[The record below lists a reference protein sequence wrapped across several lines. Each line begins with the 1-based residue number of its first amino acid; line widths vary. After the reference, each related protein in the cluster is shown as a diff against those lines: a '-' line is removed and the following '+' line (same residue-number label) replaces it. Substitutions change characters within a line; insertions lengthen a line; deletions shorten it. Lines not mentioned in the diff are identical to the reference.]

1 MRHLLERIQ
10 KIKQHFLVRL
20 EYQRV
25 TLDPT
30 TRPPIITAVS
40 TPSTVFD
47 ATFSGLRPYTNYRVR
62 LTAVNQ
68 AMKEGYSE
76 WSEIRTLAAPPSE
89 MGNLSVT
96 PTFDG
101 RSLLFSWNEPS
112 LPNGQVKLKNDV
124 TLISHHVCD
133 SKIHS
138 RTSGE
143 YNTFKQTQL
152 TPRKINFPNFIAF
165 NLRIVQHQSVGVV
178 VKHIAGGEEGL
189 SFSDRSIR
197 AQRRQ

>member
-1 MRHLLERIQ
+1 MSNAIGSIHESNPSRRTCNLKSLRYFLTNYGKLGRFLLRHLLERIQ

-47 ATFSGLRPYTNYRVR
+47 ATFSGLRPYTKYRVR

-101 RSLLFSWNEPS
+101 RSLFFSWSEPS
-112 LPNGQVKLKNDV
+112 LPNGQVKLK
-124 TLISHHVCD
+124 TMCL
-133 SKIHS
+133 
-138 RTSGE
+138 
-143 YNTFKQTQL
+143 
-152 TPRKINFPNFIAF
+152 
-165 NLRIVQHQSVGVV
+165 
-178 VKHIAGGEEGL
+178 
-189 SFSDRSIR
+189 
-197 AQRRQ
+197 